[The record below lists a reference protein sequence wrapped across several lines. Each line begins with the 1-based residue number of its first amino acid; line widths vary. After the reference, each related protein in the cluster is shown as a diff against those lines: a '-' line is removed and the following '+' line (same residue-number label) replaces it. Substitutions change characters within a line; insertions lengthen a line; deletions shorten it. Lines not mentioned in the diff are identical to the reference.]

1 MKRTLAG
8 LAAAAGL
15 VQLTSTAAY
24 AAPATDPVKALQAEL
39 TRGRAVDV
47 VSTAKD
53 DYGRGLSISYR
64 MDGTLG
70 FSPEGEIA
78 ADLSQTMRPSDKLL
92 DVAKE
97 GDTKSALAREQ
108 EPVRIISSRYDDYV
122 SGPLVDD
129 ALPKGI
135 KWVRYR
141 HTDLPTSDRL
151 LEVLEP
157 ATLKTLLAHG
167 SSYRD
172 GVLKGKIKT
181 DALVKVSSAF
191 VSRFGLRSKS
201 GRVGTISY
209 TVRFGP
215 TGLVERVQAKAV
227 LPFYDES
234 IRIESDTRYSHW
246 GRRADVLLPAEGEVI
261 EREKLGDKVPY
272 QVPGGWS

>member
-15 VQLTSTAAY
+15 VQLTSAAAY
-24 AAPATDPVKALQAEL
+24 AAPAIDPVKALQAEL

-47 VSTAKD
+47 VSTSKD

-64 MDGTLG
+64 MDGTIG
-70 FSPEGEIA
+70 FGPEGEIA
-78 ADLSQTMRPSDKLL
+78 ADMSQTMHASDKLL

-97 GDTKSALAREQ
+97 GDRSELARDQ

-141 HTDLPTSDRL
+141 HTNLPTSDRL

-181 DALVKVSSAF
+181 DALVKVSLAF

-209 TVRFGP
+209 TIRFGP

-227 LPFYDES
+227 MPLYDES
-234 IRIESDTRYSHW
+234 MSIESDTRYSSW
-246 GRRADVLLPAEGEVI
+246 GRRADMLLPAEGEVI
-261 EREKLGDKVPY
+261 DREKLGDKVPDE
-272 QVPGGWS
+272 VPGGWS